1 MQQHLSCQSFQHFN
15 YSCSRK
21 EEAAGNLQ
29 SVLKCLAR
37 KSVRCH
43 LQPRDQA
50 DFNGP
55 GLEANVVSRLM
66 SSLDNLSPLILSCVE
81 LQCIKTAFTGNM
93 QAQHCVEHRLMK
105 LCVCICILWNLQVL
119 LRGLSFYDICIAL
132 QQPTKYNLTLYTT
145 TKNVYR
151 TLRND

>member
-81 LQCIKTAFTGNM
+81 LQCIKTTFTE
-93 QAQHCVEHRLMK
+93 QAQHCMCETQIYVFAS
-105 LCVCICILWNLQVL
+105 VLWNLQSSQVL